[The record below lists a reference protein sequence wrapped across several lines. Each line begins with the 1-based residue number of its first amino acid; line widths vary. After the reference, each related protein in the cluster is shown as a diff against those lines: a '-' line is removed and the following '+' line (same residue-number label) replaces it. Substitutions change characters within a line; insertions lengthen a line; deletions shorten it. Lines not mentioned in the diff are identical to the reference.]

1 MKANRTKKGFTLME
15 LIIVIAIMGIL
26 IAILVPAWG
35 YFMRRAHERSAN
47 AKAKVVFNAAQ
58 TEATRMSIRERTYV
72 NTFNTSSNASEKEA
86 ANRNIYMGDGD
97 FYYYWDGNSGSI
109 VNASGGNVL
118 NSVSDN
124 AKKTFMQ
131 RADAK
136 FTVALN
142 GITKGEGVYKIYI
155 HNYNVQ
161 SVFYTDMATSN
172 YKGAYPVNLDMLED
186 SGVDVDPIRSADVS
200 SVDMD
205 NFVLPAS
212 SPAATSPT

>member
-26 IAILVPAWG
+26 IAIIVPSWG

-72 NTFNTSSNASEKEA
+72 NIYNTSSVAAEKEA

-97 FYYYWDGNSGSI
+97 FYYYWDGNSGTM
-109 VNASGGNVL
+109 VNASGGTVIPG
-118 NSVSDN
+118 VSD
-124 AKKTFMQ
+124 AQKKTFMQ

-142 GITKGEGVYKIYI
+142 GIIKGEGLYKIYI

-161 SVFYTDMATSN
+161 SVFYTDMDTST
-172 YKGAYPVNLDMLED
+172 YKGAYPVSLDMLAD
-186 SGVDVDPIRSADVS
+186 SGVNVDPIRSADVQT
-200 SVDMD
+200 VDMSQ
-205 NFVLPAS
+205 FVLTPPAG
-212 SPAATSPT
+212 T